1 MGLPHLYKCWGFEM
15 IDVSTKPNRNQ
26 PMNFNLQSLQNWYRG
41 LLQNPKYR
49 WWVVAASIVYLVSPI
64 DLIPD
69 FVPFV
74 GLVDDTLIISLLV
87 AEVASVAKL
96 TLQSQS
102 TRSNTPKADLGSEVI
117 DVQAVT
123 AE

>member
-1 MGLPHLYKCWGFEM
+1 
-15 IDVSTKPNRNQ
+15 
-26 PMNFNLQSLQNWYRG
+26 MNFNIQSLHNWYRG

-49 WWVVAASIVYLVSPI
+49 WWVVAASIAYLLSPI

-69 FVPFV
+69 FLPFA

-87 AEVASVAKL
+87 AEVAQVAK
-96 TLQSQS
+96 TKLQSKT
-102 TRSNTPKADLGSEVI
+102 TRSTPNTPDASGQVV
-117 DVQAVT
+117 DVRAVA

>member
-1 MGLPHLYKCWGFEM
+1 
-15 IDVSTKPNRNQ
+15 
-26 PMNFNLQSLQNWYRG
+26 MNFNLQSLQSWYRG

-102 TRSNTPKADLGSEVI
+102 TRFNTAKADSGSQVVDI
-117 DVQAVT
+117 QAVP

>member
-1 MGLPHLYKCWGFEM
+1 
-15 IDVSTKPNRNQ
+15 
-26 PMNFNLQSLQNWYRG
+26 MNFNLHSLQNWYRG

-102 TRSNTPKADLGSEVI
+102 TRYNAVKVDPGSQIVDI
-117 DVQAVT
+117 QAVA

>member
-1 MGLPHLYKCWGFEM
+1 
-15 IDVSTKPNRNQ
+15 
-26 PMNFNLQSLQNWYRG
+26 MNFNIQSLHNWYRG

-69 FVPFV
+69 FIPLA

-87 AEVASVAKL
+87 AEVAQVAKL
-96 TLQSQS
+96 TLQSQN
-102 TRSNTPKADLGSEVI
+102 TRSSPVSADAASQVV
-117 DVQAVT
+117 DVQAIPVK
-123 AE
+123 

>member
-1 MGLPHLYKCWGFEM
+1 
-15 IDVSTKPNRNQ
+15 
-26 PMNFNLQSLQNWYRG
+26 MNFNLQSLHNWYRT

-49 WWVVAASIVYLVSPI
+49 WWVVGASIVYLVSPI

-69 FVPFV
+69 FVPFA

-87 AEVASVAKL
+87 AEVAQVAKL

-102 TRSNTPKADLGSEVI
+102 NRFSKDTTNSSSQTI
-117 DVQAVT
+117 DVQAVP